1 MLSGKRKKY
10 TPEER
15 NILAMEEARR
25 RDDHESNNLGGYTKI
40 FMTSQE
46 QFVQYK
52 KYYDFAIELYN

>member
-1 MLSGKRKKY
+1 
-10 TPEER
+10 
-15 NILAMEEARR
+15 MEEARR

-46 QFVQYK
+46 QFMQYK